1 MWLTLKIEHVSKTL
15 GKFSL
20 RDISLE
26 VGDGEYFVLLGST
39 GAGKT
44 VLLDLV
50 MGFHSPDKGKIIL
63 GGRDI
68 TNVPTYKRLIAY
80 VPQNCLLFPHMNV
93 FENVE
98 FGLKMRRVASAERKK
113 AVDGMIEILSL
124 GNIAERMPSTLS
136 GGERQKV
143 VLARVLVT
151 EPKVVLLD
159 EPLTAIDAETSRNF
173 LDELKRINHEFGV
186 GFLHVTHDQME
197 AFRIADRIAIMRE
210 GKIVQVGNPSE
221 ILSHPADEFV
231 ARFLGYENVFRVSLI
246 KCKRGVSEVSA
257 NGVSIKVNSEL
268 ESDVATVAIRPEDI
282 IVMTEAP
289 SVSGEWNFFTGTVEK
304 CTNLGPTVEVTI
316 NIGLFLKALIDKRSF
331 LELNLS
337 EGKRIHA
344 GFKADSVRI
353 VSLR

>member
-1 MWLTLKIEHVSKTL
+1 MKLTLKIEHVSKTL
-15 GKFSL
+15 GTFSL
-20 RDISLE
+20 RDVCLE
-26 VGDGEYFVLLGST
+26 VGEGEYFVLLGST

-63 GGRDI
+63 DGRDI
-68 TNVPTYKRLIAY
+68 TYMPTYKRLIGY

-98 FGLKMRRVASAERKK
+98 FGLKMRRMAPAERKK
-113 AVDGMIEILSL
+113 AVRGMIEILGL
-124 GNIAERMPSTLS
+124 ENIVERMSSTLS

-159 EPLTAIDAETSRNF
+159 EPLTAIDAETSRSF
-173 LDELKRINHEFGV
+173 LDELKRINRDFEV

-197 AFRIADRIAIMRE
+197 AFRLADKIAIMRE

-221 ILSHPADEFV
+221 ILSNPADEFV
-231 ARFLGYENVFRVSLI
+231 ARFLGYENVFHVSLV
-246 KCKRGVSEVSA
+246 KCERGISEVSV
-257 NGVSIKVNSEL
+257 NGFSFKLNGKL
-268 ESDVATVAIRPEDI
+268 ESNVAIIAIRPEDI
-282 IVMTEAP
+282 MVATETP
-289 SVSGEWNFFTGTVEK
+289 SVSDERNFFEGTVEK
-304 CTNLGPTVEVTI
+304 YTNLGSVVEVTV

-331 LELNLS
+331 LQLNLS
-337 EGKRIHA
+337 EGKHVHV